1 MFFRNFSFFAKSFL
15 LIGLTICFTS
25 LIRAENSQ
33 KIAAEIMKSTVRV
46 VTIGQ
51 SNQVSHGTGFIIS
64 DRGHIATNTHVIEGG
79 ARHFIVYSDGRRV
92 RIRQAEI
99 VAVSGNADLSILWCL
114 PVEGAIPVRLATE
127 EMAVG
132 QNVSAVGF
140 PGAIDTSHSWAT
152 LEGVIEDPNDGDGLI
167 IDAEAKSDFQPAVF
181 PGSVAKLATLNGVR
195 NIFHS
200 AKISPGNSGGP
211 LIDAYGRVCGI
222 NTSFIP
228 AGNAGADYPMAID
241 SRELIHLAKTNFI
254 SIEVSN
260 SKNPESNSNDG
271 TMIFLWI
278 LFVIIIIFILLR
290 YFRKKSLLNGALS
303 SVFVSSLPNRSY
315 SLGSSVH
322 SKKNANINRQEQ
334 FKLSGKDAQGMPY
347 AFSYHLSDVRKS
359 GGRLL
364 IGRKNVSG
372 QLCIFHPSIS
382 LQHAVLSM
390 NSGNFYLQ
398 DLHSANGTEVN
409 GNRLH
414 AQSTPVLIQH
424 GYLIRFGEIEFV
436 FEIF

>member
-1 MFFRNFSFFAKSFL
+1 MFFRNSSFFAKFFL
-15 LIGLTICFTS
+15 LIRLTICFTS
-25 LIRAENSQ
+25 LIRAEYSQ

-46 VTIGQ
+46 VTIGE
-51 SNQVSHGTGFIIS
+51 SNQFSHGTGFIIS
-64 DRGHIATNTHVIEGG
+64 NRGHIATNTHVIEGG
-79 ARHFIVYSDGRRV
+79 GRHFIVYSDGRRV
-92 RIRQAEI
+92 RIRKAEI
-99 VAVSGNADLSILWCL
+99 VAVSENADLSILWCL
-114 PVEGAIPVRLATE
+114 PVEGAVPVRLATE

-132 QNVSAVGF
+132 QDVSAVGF
-140 PGAIDTSHSWAT
+140 PAAIDTSNSWAT

-167 IDAEAKSDFQPAVF
+167 IDAESKSDFQPAVF

-241 SRELIHLAKTNFI
+241 SRELINLAKTNFI
-254 SIEVSN
+254 SIEESN
-260 SKNPESNSNDG
+260 SKNPESNSNEG
-271 TMIFLWI
+271 TIIFLLI
-278 LFVIIIIFILLR
+278 LFVIIIVFILLR
-290 YFRKKSLLNGALS
+290 YFRKKLLLNDSLS
-303 SVFVSSLPNRSY
+303 SVFASSSTNRSH
-315 SLGSSVH
+315 SLGSSVN

-334 FKLSGKDAQGMPY
+334 FRISGKDPQGISY
-347 AFSYHLSDVRKS
+347 VFSYDLSNLRKS

-372 QLCIFHPSIS
+372 QLCISHPSIS

-390 NSGNFYLQ
+390 KSGNIYLQ
-398 DLHSANGTEVN
+398 DLHSANGTKVN

-414 AQSTPVLIQH
+414 AQSNPVLIQH
-424 GYLIRFGEIEFV
+424 GYLVRFGEIEFV